1 MNKRNELGQFVSQL
15 EPLVWVRAEEVKEAD
30 EVVQVSE
37 VKAGSES
44 DDLAQHNPPSLTF
57 IVDDEKV
64 VVIAPN
70 PKVWKPVVG
79 GRKIAPHGQRRDTC
93 SKCGGQLENLK
104 QRYCKKCAAEA
115 KALSRQR
122 QNVKHLG

>member
-1 MNKRNELGQFVSQL
+1 MNTKRNELGQFLPNDQL

-57 IVDDEKV
+57 TVGDEEVVLIGKPKKLDRHGLPRMCSRCKV
-64 VVIAPN
+64 VELEGKDSYCPSCRAEYM
-70 PKVWKPVVG
+70 
-79 GRKIAPHGQRRDTC
+79 RERRAN
-93 SKCGGQLENLK
+93 E
-104 QRYCKKCAAEA
+104 
-115 KALSRQR
+115 
-122 QNVKHLG
+122 

>member
-1 MNKRNELGQFVSQL
+1 MNTKRNELGQFVSQL

-57 IVDDEKV
+57 TVGDEEV
-64 VVIAPN
+64 VVIGR
-70 PKVWKPVVG
+70 PKKLD
-79 GRKIAPHGQRRDTC
+79 RHGLPRMC
-93 SKCGGQLENLK
+93 SRCKAVELVESEGNGS
-104 QRYCKKCAAEA
+104 YCKDCWAEYQRERYAA
-115 KALSRQR
+115 RGR
-122 QNVKHLG
+122 